1 MFVTATPHAPAAH
14 LTAALDPTYQVV
26 TVPAGRA
33 AAVLDAVVAEVGDR
47 PVSLGDAAALRLE
60 SGFRPVGHQIERW
73 EARGRLAGPSRF
85 PRRGTPVT
93 VELAL
98 WSSDFGELSIR
109 PRGRHAER
117 WGLRRR
123 QRHLELARTAIDEL
137 HARLQRISHDF
148 TSTSTAVERRARRIG
163 PARLSAGRD
172 AADIGVAA

>member
-14 LTAALDPTYQVV
+14 LTAATDATYQVV
-26 TVPAGRA
+26 TVPAGQA
-33 AAVLDAVVAEVGDR
+33 ATVLDALVAEVGDR
-47 PVSLGDAAALRLE
+47 PVPLGDAAALRFE

-73 EARGRLAGPSRF
+73 EARGRLTGPSRF
-85 PRRGTPVT
+85 PRRATPVT

-117 WGLRRR
+117 WGLRR

-137 HARLQRISHDF
+137 HARLRRISHDF
-148 TSTSTAVERRARRIG
+148 TSTSTAVERQAPRVG
-163 PARLSAGRD
+163 PARFSADRD